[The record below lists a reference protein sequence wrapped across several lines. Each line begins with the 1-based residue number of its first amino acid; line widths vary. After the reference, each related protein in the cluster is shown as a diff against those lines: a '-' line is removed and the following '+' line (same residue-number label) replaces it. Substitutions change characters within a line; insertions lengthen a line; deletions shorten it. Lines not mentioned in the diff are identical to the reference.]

1 MNIMMKKYGILA
13 LVASLFLCVTVRAA
27 GVIDETKPGVSKSD
41 EQILFDIYSNL
52 NNVSIRYEHD
62 KAWPRWDYAQNRK
75 AYEVLVEVVKQI
87 SSNPKPLRAIVI
99 EGTASPI
106 GTDEYNQQLALRRAE
121 VLRGILSRMSGG
133 ENIRIHIIS
142 AGEDWNEFRSYIEEM
157 YHRPN
162 RAKVLE
168 ILRKN
173 LTNDEKEALLQGLDG
188 RRTWRLL
195 IKSYM
200 ASSRNALVVRIVEI
214 DDLAPKEPPLKFRP
228 MVVSVRPERFVKPPV
243 MEIAEIN
250 ENLPELLQS
259 LPQVKLDSVVT
270 FNNTSLSYKRPN
282 VVIPNLVEEEISI
295 PSVIKPSQSAVDYTR
310 PFTVAPGVVD
320 KDIELASVAA
330 PKADALNRTRP
341 FVVNPDVVDKDVD
354 LGSNVALD
362 KDAIDFTRPFTLYP
376 DLAEETY
383 IYSVVSPID
392 GVIAPEGLMPDEEHY
407 LRYPVVALRSNLLV
421 PALNFGVEVPIG
433 NHWSIGADYY
443 FPWIWPKKDNKDCF
457 EFLAWGLE
465 GRYWFGRNRN
475 LLTRLQ
481 GHSVAVYGYG
491 GYYDFERNYNGY
503 QGEYANVGLDYTY
516 AMAVGK
522 KKGIHFEFSLG
533 IGYIYSVARKYA
545 VIDPFG
551 PLISEKLTRKIHYFG
566 PTKLNVSLVVPI
578 FKKIKLDDK

>member
-1 MNIMMKKYGILA
+1 MKKYGILA

-310 PFTVAPGVVD
+310 PF
-320 KDIELASVAA
+320 
-330 PKADALNRTRP
+330 
-341 FVVNPDVVDKDVD
+341 VVNPDVVDKDVD

-443 FPWIWPKKDNKDCF
+443 YPWIWPKKDNKDCF

>member
-1 MNIMMKKYGILA
+1 MMKKYGILA

-142 AGEDWNEFRSYIEEM
+142 AGEDWNEFHSYIEEM

-259 LPQVKLDSVVT
+259 LPQVKIDSVVT
-270 FNNTSLSYKRPN
+270 FNNASLSYKRPN
-282 VVIPNLVEEEISI
+282 VVIPNLVEEEIAI

-310 PFTVAPGVVD
+310 PFTVAPGVVE

-341 FVVNPDVVDKDVD
+341 FVVNPDVVDKDIE

-392 GVIAPEGLMPDEEHY
+392 GVIAPENMTPEEEHY
-407 LRYPVVALRSNLLV
+407 LRKPIVAIRTNLLV

-433 NHWSIGADYY
+433 NHWSVGADYY
-443 FPWIWPKKDNKDCF
+443 YPWIWPKKDNRDCF

-475 LLTRLQ
+475 EFNRLQ
-481 GHSVAVYGYG
+481 GHSVAAYCYG

-503 QGEYANVGLDYTY
+503 QGEYANIGVDYTY
-516 AMAVGK
+516 AMPVGK
-522 KKGIHFEFSLG
+522 KKRINFEFSIG
-533 IGYIYSVARKYA
+533 VGYIYSIARKYA

-566 PTKLNVSLVVPI
+566 PTKANISLVVPI
-578 FKKIKLDDK
+578 CKKVKLDKE